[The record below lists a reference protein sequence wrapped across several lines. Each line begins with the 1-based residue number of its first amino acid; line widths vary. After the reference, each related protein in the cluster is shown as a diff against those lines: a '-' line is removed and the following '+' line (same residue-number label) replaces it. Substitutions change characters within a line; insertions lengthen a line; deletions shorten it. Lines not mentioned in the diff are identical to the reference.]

1 MLLCIVLHYIIGV
14 ATIEAAIE
22 ATVSVNITS
31 WPWMY
36 MSTGEH
42 VLASSMISI
51 SQEPALVVC
60 VCIWQSQRVGQP
72 VPTVH
77 THVRQPSLSMHTER
91 ASVKL

>member
-14 ATIEAAIE
+14 ATIEATIE

-60 VCIWQSQRVGQP
+60 VCVHMAISEGGPASANSAHTCKATLSEHAHRVC
-72 VPTVH
+72 
-77 THVRQPSLSMHTER
+77 LS
-91 ASVKL
+91 

>member
-14 ATIEAAIE
+14 ATIEATIE

-51 SQEPALVVC
+51 SQVPALVVCVC

-77 THVRQPSLSMHTER
+77 THTRKSTLSEHAHR
-91 ASVKL
+91 VKL